1 MARTSEPPTVGKE
14 IREQL
19 VTWANGHKVES
30 RMKLRAN
37 IILDWLEGFTY
48 GQTRERYDISE
59 MSISKWRQRF
69 AEMSLDGL
77 KDQART
83 GKPSTV
89 SQETKSMVVHL
100 ACSKP
105 EDGRQRF
112 PQMEIA
118 KKTGISQSS
127 VSEIL
132 QSHELRPHKTEYW
145 CGKSP
150 DPLFYPKM
158 VEIVGLYLNPPEN
171 ALVLCVDEKTQIQA
185 LDRTQPELPL
195 RSGTPRRL
203 TNTYK
208 RNGTVNLVAALSVHS
223 GEITAQTIE
232 SNTSI
237 NFVKFL
243 KSLRR
248 KYPHVHLHIIADN
261 LSIHKN
267 KEVQEFLKGKRKME
281 IHYTPTYSS
290 WLNQVE
296 TWFSILTRDVL
307 KDAVWH
313 SKDQLIEE
321 LMRYISYYNLERK
334 KPFQWSYNPNTK
346 LN

>member
-1 MARTSEPPTVGKE
+1 MARTSVPPTVGE
-14 IREQL
+14 ETREQL
-19 VTWANGHKVES
+19 ITWGKGQKLES

-37 IILDWLEGFTY
+37 IIMDWLEGYTY
-48 GQTRERYDISE
+48 EQTQEHFDVSE
-59 MSISKWRQRF
+59 MTISKWRQRF
-69 AEMSLDGL
+69 AEQGLAGL
-77 KDQART
+77 KDRSRT
-83 GKPSTV
+83 GKPSTI
-89 SQETKSMVVHL
+89 SPETKNLVIHL

-105 EDGRQRF
+105 GDGRQRI
-112 PQMEIA
+112 PQTEIA
-118 KKTGISQSS
+118 KKLGISQST

-132 QSHELRPHKTEYW
+132 QNHELKPHKTEYW

-150 DPLFYPKM
+150 DPLFYSKM

-195 RSGTPRRL
+195 KAGKPRRL

-232 SNTSI
+232 KNTAN

-248 KYPHVHLHIIADN
+248 KYPKVELHIIADN

-267 KEVQEFLKGKRKME
+267 SEVQKFLKGKRKISM
-281 IHYTPTYSS
+281 HYTPTYSS

-296 TWFSILTRDVL
+296 IWFGILTRDVL

-313 SKDQLIEE
+313 SKDHLIEE
-321 LMRYISYYNLERK
+321 LMRYIQYYNLERK
-334 KPFQWSYNPNTK
+334 KPFQWSYDPITK
-346 LN
+346 

>member
-1 MARTSEPPTVGKE
+1 MARISIPPTVGKE

-19 VTWANGHKVES
+19 ITWSKGQKVES

-37 IILDWLEGFTY
+37 IILDWLEGYTY
-48 GQTRERYDISE
+48 EQTQEHFEVSE

-69 AEMSLDGL
+69 AELGLDGL
-77 KDQART
+77 KDQTRT
-83 GKPSTV
+83 GKPCTV
-89 SQETKSMVVHL
+89 STETKNMVVHL

-105 EDGRQRF
+105 EDGRQRI
-112 PQMEIA
+112 PQTEIA
-118 KKTGISQSS
+118 KKIGISQST

-195 RSGTPRRL
+195 RAGNPRRL

-232 SNTSI
+232 SNTAN

-248 KYPHVHLHIIADN
+248 KYPKVQLHIIADN

-267 KEVQEFLKGKRKME
+267 KEVREFLKGKRKIE

-307 KDAVWH
+307 KDAVWR
-313 SKDQLIEE
+313 SKEQLIEE
-321 LMRYISYYNLERK
+321 LMRYVRYYNLDRK
-334 KPFQWSYNPNTK
+334 KPFQWSYDPNTK